1 MWGNS
6 YIPCLLVIITLR
18 FTCGEKKNWQSI
30 KKSQNVM
37 SMIVPTQNNQYFL
50 IFISDMLDYYS
61 NQYEYKVTF
70 WDLNMNPAKPEMNS
84 FLNMKNLTNLIKEKT
99 WFKGAG
105 SCIDLMLTNSKYSF
119 QYSSSIETGLS
130 DHDHLT
136 FSMMKNKF
144 VLEEPTSVS

>member
-6 YIPCLLVIITLR
+6 DIPCLLVIITLR

-70 WDLNMNPAKPEMNS
+70 
-84 FLNMKNLTNLIKEKT
+84 
-99 WFKGAG
+99 
-105 SCIDLMLTNSKYSF
+105 
-119 QYSSSIETGLS
+119 
-130 DHDHLT
+130 
-136 FSMMKNKF
+136 
-144 VLEEPTSVS
+144 